1 MARMVDR
8 KRAGTGT
15 GWLERWWEGWAA
27 KHSQK
32 KKWICGVFE
41 KKINMTLNLTMLR
54 SSNKVS
60 TLYIQTSQIYFYPTG
75 SRPRYCSTDSHCSSG
90 ESCGNDQTIH
100 ADGNQYSAEEGH
112 FRGCRLLWFPF
123 PFLST
128 DLGWHT
134 HCLSGDGC
142 LHLHSCQVG
151 HESSSLKW
159 LLWFI

>member
-1 MARMVDR
+1 
-8 KRAGTGT
+8 
-15 GWLERWWEGWAA
+15 
-27 KHSQK
+27 
-32 KKWICGVFE
+32 
-41 KKINMTLNLTMLR
+41 MTLNLTMLR
-54 SSNKVS
+54 SSNKVC

-75 SRPRYCSTDSHCSSG
+75 SRPRYCSVDSHCSSG

-151 HESSSLKW
+151 HESKFFKVIIMINLIMIDLSSW
-159 LLWFI
+159 GFWGYICIPSGSGLLWVLSH